1 MRRVLPQCTPI
12 YLRTPFAGGAPSFLG
27 ETRHTRGPCGRA
39 AQAPYF
45 VLHRNRFALHLQVAL
60 QNGGLLP
67 RLFTLAFPRYV
78 FCGTVYPETFAVSSP
93 FFKTDSRSAV
103 SGLSSR
109 GKIPEADVRL
119 RLLRIFVHIFF
130 NASFLWINLILQY
143 LCV

>member
-12 YLRTPFAGGAPSFLG
+12 YLRTPFAGGALSFLG

-67 RLFTLAFPRYV
+67 RLFTLAFYRGMFSVALSIPKRL
-78 FCGTVYPETFAVSSP
+78 P
-93 FFKTDSRSAV
+93 FRARFLRRIPALRCLDFPLGAKE
-103 SGLSSR
+103 
-109 GKIPEADVRL
+109 PEADVRL

-130 NASFLWINLILQY
+130 NASFLWINLILQ
-143 LCV
+143 